1 MGAWIVAGVTFREAA
16 RKKLLW
22 MALLAGS
29 AFLALFGT
37 GLHFQLKD
45 FASRTSPLI
54 ARQGV
59 DALLMVGLYAVDLMA
74 VVMTVLTSVDTLSGE
89 IDSGTIQAVATK
101 AITRSQ
107 LLLGKW
113 LGFIGM
119 LTLYVALM
127 VGGITTLT
135 YLMSLRSLGGV
146 APHHL
151 LRGMSLIWLE
161 CVLLLTVTF
170 MFGTS
175 LSTLTNGVLAL
186 GMHGLAFIGG
196 WIEQAGALTHSP
208 RAVNVGIAASVLM
221 PSESLWRR
229 AAFEMQSPLVGA
241 MGFSPFSNA
250 SVPSVAMV
258 AYAGV
263 YVAVALGLALRCFG
277 QRDL

>member
-151 LRGMSLIWLE
+151 LRGMSLIWME

-241 MGFSPFSNA
+241 VGFSPFSNA